1 MANLVNAE
9 AISKAYGTRTLLDD
23 VSLGLSRGD
32 VIGVVGRNGDGKST
46 LLGLLTGWAGHD
58 GHELVRSIAGVGFL
72 GGFTTFSTASV
83 ELARLVRTGRKPTA
97 IELGTVMLIVC
108 LMAGMAG
115 GCFRS
120 CVTARSSRRAFT

>member
-1 MANLVNAE
+1 M
-9 AISKAYGTRTLLDD
+9 D
-23 VSLGLSRGD
+23 V
-32 VIGVVGRNGDGKST
+32 KT
-46 LLGLLTGWAGHD
+46 
-58 GHELVRSIAGVGFL
+58 IAGVGFC

-115 GCFRS
+115 VALGGLLG
-120 CVTARSSRRAFT
+120 